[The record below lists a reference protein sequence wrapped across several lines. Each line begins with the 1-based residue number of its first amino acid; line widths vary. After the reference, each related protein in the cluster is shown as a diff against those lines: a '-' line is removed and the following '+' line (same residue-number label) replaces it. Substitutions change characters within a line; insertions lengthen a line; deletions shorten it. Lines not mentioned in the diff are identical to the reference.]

1 MLLTRL
7 PRHIADLSSY
17 QVSWRGSLP
26 RQCRFCRASARS
38 RHIARPQPAAFRLL
52 QRPPHRPEPSAAA
65 IWAPLA
71 RFIAIEERIGDWAS
85 RRKATAFAYEFVRFG
100 IKQAW
105 ACLFGGAMVALIVGT
120 YLWYPRDAMLGRY
133 DFMFL
138 AALAIQVANADASSS
153 RRWEEAKVILV
164 YHVVGTIMEVFKTDV
179 GSWVYP
185 EASIFRIG
193 GVPLFSGFMYAAIG
207 SYIARCWRLFDFRF
221 LHHPP
226 LWAVYLLGLAIYV
239 NFYTHHYTFDIR
251 YLLFAAAALLFGRT
265 WIYYKVWH
273 VHRRMP
279 LLLGLGLV
287 SRVHL
292 DCRESRHRHQDLAL
306 SAPGAR
312 LVGGLVRQARIV
324 VPAADHQ
331 LRAGCGDQP
340 AGCDQAGRRLI
351 SARRFSRRTI
361 ISSTSRAPSR
371 SVRRRLRR

>member
-1 MLLTRL
+1 M
-7 PRHIADLSSY
+7 
-17 QVSWRGSLP
+17 
-26 RQCRFCRASARS
+26 
-38 RHIARPQPAAFRLL
+38 L
-52 QRPPHRPEPSAAA
+52 QRPPDRPESSAAA

-71 RFIAIEERIGDWAS
+71 RFIAVEERIGDWAS
-85 RRKATAFAYEFVRFG
+85 RGGRARAFAYEFVRFG

-120 YLWYPRDAMLGRY
+120 YLWYPRGAALGRY

-138 AALAIQVANADASSS
+138 AALAIQIAMLSFKLET
-153 RRWEEAKVILV
+153 WEEAKVILV

-179 GSWVYP
+179 GSWTYP

-226 LWAVYLLGLAIYV
+226 LWAVYLLALAIYV
-239 NFYTHHYTFDIR
+239 NFFTHHYTFDIR
-251 YLLFAAAALLFGRT
+251 YLLFAAAALIFGRT

-287 SRVHL
+287 SLFIWIAENLGTVTRTWL
-292 DCRESRHRHQDLAL
+292 YPHQVFGW
-306 SAPGAR
+306 SAVSFGK
-312 LVGGLVRQARIV
+312 LGSWFL
-324 VPAADHQ
+324 
-331 LRAGCGDQP
+331 L
-340 AGCDQAGRRLI
+340 L
-351 SARRFSRRTI
+351 I
-361 ISSTSRAPSR
+361 ISYALVAAINRPVAMPVADGPRPS
-371 SVRRRLRR
+371 